1 MPQPIPKPDAR
12 KQRHAV
18 AENQSSHRVPTSG
31 RVGRPPKVP
40 FALGEAGARWWRW
53 AWSTPQATKW
63 HKGFHEPLARRASL
77 EDVYDAA
84 VADGDRQGAS
94 RLLAAMYRVDDSFG
108 LTPMGAAKQHIV
120 FVDDEPSTAKAGNG
134 ASDNVTPIR
143 NRLKGMREG

>member
-1 MPQPIPKPDAR
+1 MPASVPKPDAR

-18 AENQSSHRVPTSG
+18 ADNQSSYRVPVSG
-31 RVGRPPKVP
+31 RLGRPPKAP
-40 FALGEAGARWWRW
+40 FILGPAGERWWRW

-77 EDVYDAA
+77 EDEYGAS
-84 VADGDRQGAS
+84 VADGDRQSAS
-94 RLLAAMYRVDDSFG
+94 RLLAAMYRMDDSFG

-120 FVDDEPSTAKAGNG
+120 FVDDEPAPKAGNG
-134 ASDNVTPIR
+134 AAGNVTPIR